1 MGSLREVAERAQN
14 CSAGLQIFLDNIRLR
29 DTGIRESVHEFMLLD
44 KGFLQLHAALS
55 LTPATTPALHDD
67 IALLMESMTLTMN
80 RVARM
85 FGETKNRKL
94 DGKRPFQ
101 YVWTELC
108 KDFDQNEGGVN
119 LPSRLQLYS
128 MFLTQILLFL
138 QGYNSSLNHTM
149 CLLIIVQSRGGPIY
163 SEKTTRYDQET
174 PIIPVTSLTSP

>member
-1 MGSLREVAERAQN
+1 MGSIREVAERAQN
-14 CSAGLQIFLDNIRLR
+14 CSAGLQIFLDNIRQR
-29 DTGIRESVHEFMLLD
+29 DSGIRESLHEFMLLD

-55 LTPATTPALHDD
+55 AAPTATPALRED
-67 IALLMESMTLTMN
+67 ISLLIQSMTLTMN

-108 KDFDQNEGGVN
+108 KDFDQNEGGVD

-138 QGYNSSLNHTM
+138 QG
-149 CLLIIVQSRGGPIY
+149 
-163 SEKTTRYDQET
+163 
-174 PIIPVTSLTSP
+174 